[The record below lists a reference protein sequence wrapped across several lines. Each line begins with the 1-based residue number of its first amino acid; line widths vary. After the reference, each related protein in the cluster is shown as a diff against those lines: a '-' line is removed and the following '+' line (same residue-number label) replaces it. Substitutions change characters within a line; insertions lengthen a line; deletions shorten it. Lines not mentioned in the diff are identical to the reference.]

1 MGYCF
6 IWNLILLY
14 LNNTFA
20 IFSYVGM
27 KSVNACNAAMEALN
41 GWEDGLGNKIYVVFK
56 DRNFMNKNG
65 RFVCRLFSFFI
76 FRI

>member
-1 MGYCF
+1 MIC
-6 IWNLILLY
+6 IR
-14 LNNTFA
+14 NTSA

-27 KSVNACNAAMEALN
+27 KSVNACTAAMEALN

-65 RFVCRLFSFFI
+65 RLVFKVFSFLI
-76 FRI
+76 PSISG